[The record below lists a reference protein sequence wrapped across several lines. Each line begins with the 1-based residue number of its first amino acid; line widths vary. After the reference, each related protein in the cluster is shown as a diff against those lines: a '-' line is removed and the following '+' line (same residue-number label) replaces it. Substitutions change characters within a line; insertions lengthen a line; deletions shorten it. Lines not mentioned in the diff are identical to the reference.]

1 MVQITERDEA
11 MVQWLDVVR
20 LADVEAVR
28 WALGAFAGA
37 GQPLS
42 LRRAQLWV
50 ARMVAIGWLDRS
62 RPTYRD
68 GSIVRATRLAIGK
81 PPPSLFRQTT
91 RHEVAVA
98 TVSARYLAQG
108 FTWRR
113 DRQPAG
119 HREHQADGVAT
130 RDGIV
135 ELVEV
140 ELTPKS
146 WQRYQKIVT
155 NHAYRLVHENVDR
168 VAYFCTADA
177 HRAITREADRR
188 FVRTER
194 PRLVSYPCLDARG
207 IWIGPNL
214 DPGDQAVQLEDATQL
229 DGPGDWI
236 KSAGTRV

>member
-1 MVQITERDEA
+1 MA
-11 MVQWLDVVR
+11 
-20 LADVEAVR
+20 
-28 WALGAFAGA
+28 
-37 GQPLS
+37 
-42 LRRAQLWV
+42 
-50 ARMVAIGWLDRS
+50 AIGWLDRS

-68 GSIVRATRLAIGK
+68 GSIVWATRLAIGK

-98 TVSARYLAQG
+98 TVSARYLAQD

-113 DRQPAG
+113 DRQSVG
-119 HREHQADGVAT
+119 HREHQTDGVAT

-155 NHAYRLVHENVDR
+155 NHAYRRVHEDVDR
-168 VAYFCTADA
+168 IAYFCTAEA

-188 FVRTER
+188 LVRTER
-194 PRLVSYPCLDARG
+194 SRLVSYPCLDARD

-214 DPGDQAVQLEDATQL
+214 VAGDHAVQLEVATEF
-229 DGPGDWI
+229 DRPGEWNR
-236 KSAGTRV
+236 SAGTRA